1 MSQPAA
7 GSRTDR
13 EDDPAGGSRRTR
25 LVRRVL
31 DAAARRGG
39 PVEKEIL
46 GLSDVVGR
54 GGVCLDVGAEF
65 GLYSHVLADVVGEDG
80 AVHAFEPQRGARR
93 WLTLGVRAAGASW
106 VHVHD
111 MALGADPGHA
121 LLSVPRRRGLAVH
134 GRAFVTTG
142 ARDEG
147 ANREFTAA
155 RSESV
160 QLSTVDEQVTALG
173 LHRLDLIKVDV
184 EGAESA
190 VLDGAG
196 HTLATHRPA
205 LLLEIEDRHSEKY
218 GVGAADILRRLQDA
232 GYVAHVWADRWNAV
246 DSLVPHER
254 NYLFRS

>member
-13 EDDPAGGSRRTR
+13 GEDPGASRRRTR
-25 LVRRVL
+25 LVQRAL
-31 DAAARRGG
+31 AAAARRGG

-46 GLSDVVGR
+46 GLAEVVGP

-65 GLYSHVLADVVGEDG
+65 GLYSHVLADLVGEG
-80 AVHAFEPQRGARR
+80 GVVHAFEPQRGARR
-93 WLTLGVRAAGASW
+93 WLALGVLAAGASW

-111 MALGADPGHA
+111 AALGADPGHA
-121 LLSVPRRRGLAVH
+121 TLSVPRRRGLAVH

-147 ANREFTAA
+147 ANREFTGRRTEAV
-155 RSESV
+155 RV
-160 QLSTVDEQVTALG
+160 STVDEQVAALG
-173 LHRLDLIKVDV
+173 LCRLDLVKVDV

-190 VLDGAG
+190 VLDGAR
-196 HTLATHRPA
+196 HTLAAHRPA
-205 LLLEIEDRHSEKY
+205 LLLEIEDRHTEKF
-218 GVGAADILRRLQDA
+218 GVGAADILRRLQDT
-232 GYVAHVWADRWNAV
+232 GYVAHVWADRWSVV
-246 DSLVPHER
+246 DSLVPGER